1 MDIEEGAIL
10 DVFEKIS
17 AIKDIRMI
25 KNKATGMN
33 KDFAFVEFFTPE
45 ETAAA
50 FKIANETEFRING
63 EPVTVLYSKNR
74 KEEREQL
81 YHRSDDYSGPGS
93 NFQHRRRPR

>member
-50 FKIANETEFRING
+50 FKIAN
-63 EPVTVLYSKNR
+63 
-74 KEEREQL
+74 
-81 YHRSDDYSGPGS
+81 
-93 NFQHRRRPR
+93 